1 MSIELNVATKQQADS
16 IKQDTEDILSNF
28 PILNALEGT
37 VFHSTTDTIITGKGV
52 LIGFVN
58 TTASARQIDITLDGV
73 VIPIYTNN
81 GSTTIVSLP
90 FKEEC
95 RISNAN
101 GINCIYSL
109 V

>member
-1 MSIELNVATKQQADS
+1 MEVFNLATKEMQDA
-16 IKQDTEDILSNF
+16 IKQDTTDILSNF

-37 VFHSTTDTIITGKGV
+37 VFKSTSDVDITGKGV
-52 LIGFVN
+52 FIGFVN
-58 TTASARQIDITLDGV
+58 TTTEARQITIILDGV
-73 VIPIYTNN
+73 EIPIYTNN

-90 FKEEC
+90 FKN
-95 RISNAN
+95 SFKTLNGN